1 MKSGKFNISTAMVK
15 TINEYFTTIVSFIPK
30 KFANVGS
37 YVKIKDN
44 DVWTNGWLVQDAGP
58 DIEEALLP
66 NSHDDIKGH
75 RKMTGDALRK
85 QS

>member
-1 MKSGKFNISTAMVK
+1 MKYNQCTLKRAVSTG
-15 TINEYFTTIVSFIPK
+15 FTTIVSFIPK

-44 DVWTNGWLVQDAGP
+44 DIWTNGWLVQDAGP
-58 DIEEALLP
+58 DIEENVLP
-66 NSHDDIKGH
+66 DSHSDIKGH
-75 RKMTGDALRK
+75 RIMTGDALRK